1 MRLNKR
7 VGIETI
13 IVSFIFILLLVV
25 WKVAQGMFLTLQN
38 VPKGTPL
45 QTSGGISQV
54 DFGHVASGSGLMI
67 TLSVGGIFLL
77 AIAYYVVRSYV
88 VGKNK
93 R

>member
-45 QTSGGISQV
+45 QTSGAASQV
-54 DFGHVASGSGLMI
+54 DFGHAASGSGLMI